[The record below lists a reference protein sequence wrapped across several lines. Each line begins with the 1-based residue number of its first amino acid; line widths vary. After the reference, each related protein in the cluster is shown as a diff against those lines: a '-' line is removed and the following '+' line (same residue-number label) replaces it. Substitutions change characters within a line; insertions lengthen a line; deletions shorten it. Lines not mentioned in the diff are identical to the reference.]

1 MAKNLLP
8 PSQALASENR
18 RIQRHEIGG
27 GRGGRMMAPMTRART
42 ASSGMGSL
50 AAIQPL
56 LAAVLMLCVSLV
68 QAAATTLRMIL
79 NRKPRDWHTG
89 PLQEGLPQATSGP
102 QSQGTSTPHGVM
114 LGPVPSIS
122 VRPTRGFAVDPC
134 DTDNRDSRDKP
145 ENDSV
150 DSAAARANPAP
161 PARGR
166 RNTHAC
172 RNKRNQVGVCRHRRG
187 PRRHALS

>member
-1 MAKNLLP
+1 
-8 PSQALASENR
+8 
-18 RIQRHEIGG
+18 
-27 GRGGRMMAPMTRART
+27 MMHPMTRART

-56 LAAVLMLCVSLV
+56 LDAVLMLCVSLV

-79 NRKPRDWHTG
+79 NRRSRDWHTQAT
-89 PLQEGLPQATSGP
+89 QEALPQAMSGP

-122 VRPTRGFAVDPC
+122 VEPTRGFADNPL
-134 DTDNRDSRDKP
+134 DTDNRESRDKP

-150 DSAAARANPAP
+150 DVEAARANPPP

-166 RNTHAC
+166 RATHAC
-172 RNKRNQVGVCRHRRG
+172 RRHGNQVGVCRHRRG